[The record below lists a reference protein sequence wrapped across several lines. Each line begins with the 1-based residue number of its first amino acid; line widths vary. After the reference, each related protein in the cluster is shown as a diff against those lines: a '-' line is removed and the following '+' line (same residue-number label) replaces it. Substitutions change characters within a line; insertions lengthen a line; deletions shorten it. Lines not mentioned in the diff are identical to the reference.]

1 MIKRWQESALRR
13 NLAVRRGVH
22 LTGARQVGK
31 STLAEYV
38 AKVNMRHLALDDPM
52 YLRAAKDDPIT
63 FVDRKDGKTLVIDE
77 IQKAPE
83 LLNAIK
89 TKVDHDNSRGQ
100 YLITGSSNL
109 HFVKAVSDSLAG
121 RLGRVRLRT
130 MALGELE
137 GGRGDFLRCAFAR
150 DFPQS
155 VEALDKRDVIH
166 LAFAGGYPEPMEFDY
181 RSRVAWYR
189 EYLDDLLKKDIRD
202 VTEIRK
208 LDSLRKV
215 ARWLFSYSTKFFD
228 IKDMCAASGIGRET
242 AETYISVLKA
252 LYVVDEIPPW
262 TDGDYAKLGK
272 RPKYC
277 AADSG
282 LVANTLGWDESSV
295 YYDDDC
301 CGKLIE
307 TWVCHELSAL
317 VDLNEGCELSQYRDG
332 DGHEIDFI
340 VKGANGKM
348 LGIEVKSGAV
358 GKDDFKHLKW
368 FISRFSP
375 QQFTGIVLYSGKD
388 VLSFGDA
395 MLAVPLG
402 ALAL

>member
-1 MIKRWQESALRR
+1 
-13 NLAVRRGVH
+13 
-22 LTGARQVGK
+22 LT
-31 STLAEYV
+31 EYV

-228 IKDMCAASGIGRET
+228 VKDMCAASGIGRET

-368 FISRFSP
+368 FVSRFSP

-395 MLAVPLG
+395 MFAVPLG